1 MITRVDQHCVSVDY
15 RVSVLAGTRI
25 FRRYVVVRYASVREN
40 STNANVTGIFVGR
53 VMAIS
58 NISMEPRTIVD
69 TQYTVHAAYDAAND
83 AANNRSH
90 GTSIVL
96 TDASAM
102 SRAIWYALS
111 VCSSRHCECHGADE
125 YDVSNH
131 VYL

>member
-1 MITRVDQHCVSVDY
+1 
-15 RVSVLAGTRI
+15 
-25 FRRYVVVRYASVREN
+25 
-40 STNANVTGIFVGR
+40 
-53 VMAIS
+53 MAIS

-83 AANNRSH
+83 AADNRSH
-90 GTSIVL
+90 RTGIVL

-102 SRAIWYALS
+102 SRAFRYALS
-111 VCSSRHCECHGADE
+111 VCSSRHCERHGADE